1 MPFISISLKSLVAR
15 RSLFLETLW
24 KNLSPPLS
32 LFFYYWVILEL
43 LKFFFERWKRSK
55 LTNITD
61 EMKQICYMLFSA
73 VVVIQNAT
81 VHDLKK
87 AIQRHIS
94 LKLSREG
101 GPNIVSWYVVN
112 WSCCQWVLFHL
123 LGCTVVQWG

>member
-15 RSLFLETLW
+15 RSLFSRNPLKKFFPTPLPIFLL
-24 KNLSPPLS
+24 LSYS
-32 LFFYYWVILEL
+32 WIIEV
-43 LKFFFERWKRSK
+43 FFERWKRSK

>member
-1 MPFISISLKSLVAR
+1 
-15 RSLFLETLW
+15 
-24 KNLSPPLS
+24 
-32 LFFYYWVILEL
+32 
-43 LKFFFERWKRSK
+43 
-55 LTNITD
+55 
-61 EMKQICYMLFSA
+61 MKQICYLLFSA

-112 WSCCQWVLFHL
+112 
-123 LGCTVVQWG
+123 

>member
-15 RSLFLETLW
+15 RSLFSRNPLKKLFPTPLPIFLL
-24 KNLSPPLS
+24 LSYS
-32 LFFYYWVILEL
+32 WIIEV
-43 LKFFFERWKRSK
+43 FFERWKRSK

-123 LGCTVVQWG
+123 LGRTVVQWG